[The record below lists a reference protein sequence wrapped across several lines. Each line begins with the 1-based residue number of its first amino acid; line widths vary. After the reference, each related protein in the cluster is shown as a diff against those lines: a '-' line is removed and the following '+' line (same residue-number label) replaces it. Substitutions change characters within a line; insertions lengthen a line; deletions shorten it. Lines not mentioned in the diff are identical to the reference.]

1 MNAQTTGSSV
11 ALGTFDGVHLGHAE
25 IINHAMRAAREQNL
39 SPLIYTF
46 STHPMALFGRQPALL
61 MLDEARIAAL
71 KRFCAV
77 AADDFT
83 KDFAAM
89 EPRDFVKMLVTR
101 FSMRHAVAG
110 FNYTFGK
117 SGAGDTALLEALG
130 KELGFTVDCVPP
142 VLFENEPVSS
152 TRIRAALGEGDVAK
166 AALMLGRPYSLAGT
180 IVPNKGIGRS
190 IGYPTANL
198 TGCAGLALPA
208 DGVYATHV
216 GVFGKSYPGVTN
228 VGCNPTVGGEKIS
241 VETYLIGF
249 SGDLYG
255 AQMSV
260 SFVEKLRGEVKFENL
275 KELRARIGRDAEK
288 AAELLKI
295 R

>member
-1 MNAQTTGSSV
+1 MSAQTTGSAV
-11 ALGTFDGVHLGHAE
+11 ALGTFDGVHPGHAA
-25 IINHAMRAAREQNL
+25 IIGRAMRAARERNL

-46 STHPMALFGRQPALL
+46 TTHPMALLGRQPALL
-61 MLDEARIAAL
+61 MPNEARIAAL
-71 KRFCAV
+71 KGFCAV

-83 KDFAAM
+83 KEFAAM

-117 SGAGDTALLEALG
+117 SGAGNIKLLEALG

-142 VLFENEPVSS
+142 VLFEDEPVSS
-152 TRIRAALGEGDVAK
+152 TRIRAALGAGDVAK
-166 AALMLGRPYSLAGT
+166 AALMLGRPYSLTGT
-180 IVPNKGIGRS
+180 ISPNKGIGRS

-208 DGVYATHV
+208 DGVYATHA

-228 VGCNPTVGGEKIS
+228 VGCNPTVGGEKIT

-255 AQMSV
+255 AQMRV

-275 KELRARIGRDAEK
+275 KELRASIGQDAEK